1 MITETLL
8 GFACLIANGDSNADP
23 VVVQAQK
30 VMGTLSNAEL
40 TELQSLVQSGAC
52 LPQVF
57 ERLIEQTRQ
66 KVDNG
71 TIPELQAHTGPSES
85 CF

>member
-8 GFACLIANGDSNADP
+8 GFACLIASGESNADP
-23 VVVQAQK
+23 AVVQAQN
-30 VMGTLSNAEL
+30 VMRTLPNAEL

-57 ERLIEQTRQ
+57 ERLVEQTRA

-71 TIPELQAHTGPSES
+71 EVPELLAHIGPSEN

>member
-23 VVVQAQK
+23 TVIEARKVVS
-30 VMGTLSNAEL
+30 TFSD
-40 TELQSLVQSGAC
+40 TELAEAQSLVRSGAC
-52 LPQVF
+52 LPPSF
-57 ERLIEQTRQ
+57 ENLLEETRV
-66 KVDNG
+66 KVEKG
-71 TIPELQAHTGPSES
+71 EILAHSGPGGPSES